1 MKVRILILSFWNP
14 VKDNPQQGIFIQDQ
28 AAAVCTY
35 RNDILFVRVNVLSSG
50 SLILKKEISE
60 SDFFGNKS
68 ITINISSPFWKFFFV
83 NPWFLA
89 NTVFKIL
96 SSRFPGIKPEIIH
109 SNVIFPCGLVGYL
122 LSKKTGSRLI
132 ISEHWSKAVKFLNKP
147 LLGKFALKVYNRNEQ
162 LICVSDFLAE
172 KLRTATGHK
181 NIIVIP
187 NIVDTEIFS
196 FSPKT
201 KRGKYDFTCIASWKA
216 PKRLDLIIEGLAACA
231 AESEMFFTL
240 NVIGNGPQT
249 DTFKAHKTPGNL
261 TVNWLGYLDKK
272 DIAAILHRTDFFLH
286 ASDTETFSIV
296 TAEALSTGTPAIVS
310 ATGALPELVHN
321 KNGILAENSVASWR
335 EKICEIINRSF
346 DNEAIA
352 RENRERFS
360 ASAAGNSINEAYNK
374 VLADIDKSR

>member
-28 AAAVCTY
+28 AAAVCSY
-35 RNDILFVRVNVLSSG
+35 RNDILFVRVNVLPSG

-68 ITINISSPFWKFFFV
+68 ITINIYSLLWKFLFV

-89 NTVFKIL
+89 HTVFKIL
-96 SSRFPGIKPEIIH
+96 TTAFPGIKLEIIH

-147 LLGKFALKVYNRNEQ
+147 LLGNFALKVYNRNEQ
-162 LICVSDFLAE
+162 LICVSGFLAE
-172 KLRTATGHK
+172 KLRLATGHK
-181 NIIVIP
+181 NVIVIP

-201 KRGKYDFTCIASWKA
+201 KSGKYDFTCIASWKA
-216 PKRLDLIIEGLAACA
+216 PKRLDLIIGGLSACA
-231 AESEMFFTL
+231 AESDMLFTL

-249 DTFKAHKTPGNL
+249 DTFKACKTPGNL
-261 TVNWLGYLDKK
+261 TVNWLGYIDKK
-272 DIAAILHRTDFFLH
+272 EIAAILHRTDFFLH
-286 ASDTETFSIV
+286 ASDTPCFP
-296 TAEALSTGTPAIVS
+296 LSRS
-310 ATGALPELVHN
+310 
-321 KNGILAENSVASWR
+321 R
-335 EKICEIINRSF
+335 IC
-346 DNEAIA
+346 A
-352 RENRERFS
+352 
-360 ASAAGNSINEAYNK
+360 
-374 VLADIDKSR
+374 

>member
-1 MKVRILILSFWNP
+1 MKVRILILSLWNP

-28 AAAVCTY
+28 AAAVCRY

-68 ITINISSPFWKFFFV
+68 ITINISSLLWKFLFV

-89 NTVFKIL
+89 RTVFKIL
-96 SSRFPGIKPEIIH
+96 TTAFPGIKPEIIH

-132 ISEHWSKAVKFLNKP
+132 ISEHWSKAVKFLQNP
-147 LLGKFALKVYNRNEQ
+147 VLGNFALKVYNRNEQ
-162 LICVSDFLAE
+162 LICVSGFLAE
-172 KLRTATGHK
+172 KLRLATGHK
-181 NIIVIP
+181 NVIVIP

-201 KRGKYDFTCIASWKA
+201 KSGKYDFTCIASWKA
-216 PKRLDLIIEGLAACA
+216 PKRLDLIIESLAACA
-231 AESEMFFTL
+231 AESDMLFTL

-249 DTFKAHKTPGNL
+249 DTFKACKTPGNL

-296 TAEALSTGTPAIVS
+296 TAEALSTGTPVIVS

-360 ASAAGNSINEAYNK
+360 ASAAGSSINEAYNK

>member
-28 AAAVCTY
+28 AAAVCSY
-35 RNDILFVRVNVLSSG
+35 RNDILFVRVNVLPSG

-68 ITINISSPFWKFFFV
+68 ITINIYSLLWKFLFV

-89 NTVFKIL
+89 HTVFKIL
-96 SSRFPGIKPEIIH
+96 TTAFPGIKLEIIH

-147 LLGKFALKVYNRNEQ
+147 LLGNFALKVYNRNEQ
-162 LICVSDFLAE
+162 LICVSGFLAE
-172 KLRTATGHK
+172 KLRLATGHK
-181 NIIVIP
+181 NVIVIP

-201 KRGKYDFTCIASWKA
+201 KSGKYDFTCIASWKA
-216 PKRLDLIIEGLAACA
+216 PKRLDLIIGGLSACA
-231 AESEMFFTL
+231 AESDMLFTL

-249 DTFKAHKTPGNL
+249 DTFKACKTPGNL
-261 TVNWLGYLDKK
+261 TVNWLGYIDKK
-272 DIAAILHRTDFFLH
+272 EIAAILHRTDFFLH

-321 KNGILAENSVASWR
+321 ENGILAENSVASWR

-360 ASAAGNSINEAYNK
+360 ASAAGSSINEAYNK